1 MIWFDT
7 TKAGR
12 SAHHSG
18 LMRVSRR
25 LQAELGPAARPAT
38 GLAWQD
44 QAQARDWYLTAEVFA
59 PEERTGWTEMMH
71 RRPCRLAAVFHDA
84 IPLRWPKITWPQS
97 VRRHP
102 SYLKMLAGFDRVW
115 AVSETSRRDLTGYW
129 RWLGLEQVP
138 PVELLP
144 LGADF
149 DGQPR
154 RVSSPREVAPLLLCV
169 GILEPR
175 KNQAVLLDACEQ
187 LWAAGAEF
195 ELHLVGR
202 VNPHF
207 GRDLHRRVRQLQRK
221 WPGLKHH
228 ARAGDAE
235 LAALFARARATV
247 FPTIAEGCGLP
258 VLESLWRGVPCVCS
272 DLPVLREI
280 ADAGGCLM
288 VRPDQP
294 AAWRDAL
301 HRLLTDDGEPQR
313 LTQAAVAR
321 ALPTWR
327 DCADVLRRGLAD

>member
-18 LMRVSRR
+18 LMRVNRR
-25 LQAELGPAARPAT
+25 LQAELGPAARVTT
-38 GLAWQD
+38 GVAWAE
-44 QAQARDWYLTAEVFA
+44 QAQAGDWFFTAEVFA
-59 PEERTGWTEMMH
+59 PEEREGWAKMMH
-71 RRPCRLAAVFHDA
+71 RRPCRLAALFHDA
-84 IPLRWPKITWPQS
+84 IPLRLPKITWPQS

-115 AVSETSRRDLTGYW
+115 AVSDASRQDLLGYW
-129 RWLGLEQVP
+129 RWLGLERVP
-138 PVELLP
+138 PVDLLP

-149 DGQPR
+149 DGLPR
-154 RVSSPREVAPLLLCV
+154 GVAAKRETAPWLICV

-175 KNQAVLLDACEQ
+175 KNQGLLLDACEQ

-207 GRDLHRRVRQLQRK
+207 GRALQRRVRQLQRQ
-221 WPGLKHH
+221 WRGLKHH
-228 ARAGDAE
+228 VRAGDAALTE
-235 LAALFARARATV
+235 LHAMARATV

-280 ADAGGCLM
+280 AAPGGCLM
-288 VRPDQP
+288 VPADQP
-294 AAWRDAL
+294 DAWRDAL
-301 HRLLTDDGEPQR
+301 HRLLTDDGEQAR
-313 LTQAAVAR
+313 LMQEAVTR
-321 ALPTWR
+321 PLPTWR
-327 DCADVLRRGLAD
+327 ECAETLRRGLAD

>member
-12 SAHHSG
+12 STHHSG
-18 LMRVSRR
+18 LLRVSRR
-25 LQAELGPAARPAT
+25 LQAELGPAAGAT
-38 GLAWQD
+38 DGLAWTEK
-44 QAQARDWYLTAEVFA
+44 AQGGDWFLTAEVFA
-59 PEERTGWTEMMH
+59 PDERPGWADMMN
-71 RRPCRLAAVFHDA
+71 RRPCRMAAVFHDA
-84 IPLRWPKITWPQS
+84 IPLRLPQVTWPQS

-102 SYLKMLAGFDRVW
+102 YYLKMLAGFDRVW
-115 AVSETSRRDLTGYW
+115 AISESSRRELLGYW

-138 PVELLP
+138 PVEVLP

-154 RVSSPREVAPLLLCV
+154 SVSPRRAETPLLLCV

-175 KNQAVLLDACEQ
+175 KNQGVLLDACEH
-187 LWAAGAEF
+187 LWSNGAEF

-207 GRDLHRRVRQLQRK
+207 GRGLQRRVRQMQRQ
-221 WPGLKHH
+221 WSGLHYH
-228 ARAGDAE
+228 AAASDAQV
-235 LAALFARARATV
+235 AALQARARATV

-280 ADAGGCLM
+280 TAAGGCLP
-288 VRPDQP
+288 VPPDQP

-301 HRLLTDDGEPQR
+301 SRVLVNDSERERLA
-313 LTQAAVAR
+313 QAAVTR
-321 ALPTWR
+321 TLPTWR
-327 DCADVLRRGLAD
+327 KCADVLRRGLAA